1 MTVIGLWQIYF
12 LWQYLCGLSLISL
25 LLRDTKSRTVK
36 HGTGLTAN
44 LHMSA
49 APKWSILVS
58 RFNELIRIQWTA
70 KNIRPVAKITRLSL
84 QNPLSNH
91 NSHPY
96 NHLHLVHMFILWCWT
111 MVGLCQCLKQ
121 RESRLTIYHR
131 VQTTN
136 IVLRWYPIR
145 SWLLRS
151 YKNIETK
158 TSHYKLYCYMFL

>member
-1 MTVIGLWQIYF
+1 MTVIGLCQIYF
-12 LWQYLCGLSLISL
+12 LWQYLCGKDYHWSHYCYVTQKAGQWSTVQAWQLTCICL
-25 LLRDTKSRTVK
+25 LL
-36 HGTGLTAN
+36 
-44 LHMSA
+44 
-49 APKWSILVS
+49 PC
-58 RFNELIRIQWTA
+58 
-70 KNIRPVAKITRLSL
+70 PVAKITRLSL